1 MQARD
6 LPSVLGSANDSAVR
20 TCLLLDETAPSPRS
34 NQERL
39 GNKGKERR
47 SEWASQSHGNGFRN
61 KADRGFQGFSSG
73 TSFLGTAVL
82 DRRCSFDEEETGTE
96 KEGHR
101 GEAISETNEN

>member
-6 LPSVLGSANDSAVR
+6 LPSVPGSAHDRAEC
-20 TCLLLDETAPSPRS
+20 TALLDETASSPRS

-39 GNKGKERR
+39 GNKVKERR

-73 TSFLGTAVL
+73 TSFLGPALL
-82 DRRCSFDEEETGTE
+82 DRCCSADEEQTGTDTE
-96 KEGHR
+96 RERGTEREGKLR
-101 GEAISETNEN
+101 DK